1 MSDYSI
7 SSVSSVSAV
16 VRTQEAQPA
25 APQTGVMPAFPLR
38 AERGERPDPV
48 VAGQKQGLQTP
59 AALDPT
65 APKPVVQKAAEQKA
79 AVDAQEKKALPINNM
94 DSVMIRFSVD
104 EKTKNITV
112 YVIDKVSKRV
122 VRAIP
127 PEDLNKMQAGDL
139 LQLLA

>member
-7 SSVSSVSAV
+7 SSISSVSTM
-16 VRTQEAQPA
+16 VRTSEAQPA
-25 APQTGVMPAFPLR
+25 APQSGVMPAFPSHLDR
-38 AERGERPDPV
+38 AETVGPV
-48 VAGQKQGLQTP
+48 AAKQGLQAPAQVDP
-59 AALDPT
+59 AA
-65 APKPVVQKAAEQKA
+65 PKQMVQKQAEQKA
-79 AVDAQEKKALPINNM
+79 AAEVQEQKLPINNL
-94 DSVMIRFSVD
+94 DSVMIRFSID